1 MKNIKREIDYDE
13 ISFFKYLSS
22 NGKIDINF
30 CYLITLIIYIMN
42 EISLS
47 NSLKSTLNSTLYLKY
62 REFLINFERYLQ
74 KYLVSFPASWN
85 ILTTIMVYM
94 MREAHNPC
102 VKIDIENFLLFIDDI
117 ILIISQN
124 LPYVQENF
132 VKEEK
137 EIFSVFIT
145 FLKFIKNKGL
155 I

>member
-1 MKNIKREIDYDE
+1 
-13 ISFFKYLSS
+13 
-22 NGKIDINF
+22 
-30 CYLITLIIYIMN
+30 MN